1 MDRIVNV
8 RSVTT
13 ILMAVFIVVVH
24 NVHCIESTAFHSGSI
39 TNSIRNSSENVPNE
53 MGTAKLLSRRKR
65 YVAFPEGSSFSVA
78 FCATIGMIGNPELD
92 YMSWALN
99 WGLAYDLP
107 NETWVIQ
114 HRHEKY
120 PKPLV
125 QRRHRR
131 DLYNR
136 LEVAIDNMGYNGR
149 ECILRAL
156 CESAQYFFGKGTNM
170 VEELIRIVFTLPDTK
185 VLSFEHNDLHDYDRA
200 HRMGKNNVYCSSAFR
215 DCSISLI
222 ELALGRYAKP
232 YNFM

>member
-1 MDRIVNV
+1 MDARRVTFILIVLTIV
-8 RSVTT
+8 AVHSVCCINENFDQNISESDSTPKNSTQNSRDDDVKEITT
-13 ILMAVFIVVVH
+13 PKV
-24 NVHCIESTAFHSGSI
+24 
-39 TNSIRNSSENVPNE
+39 
-53 MGTAKLLSRRKR
+53 LSRRKR

-107 NETWVIQ
+107 NETWIIQ

-136 LEVAIDNMGYNGR
+136 LEIAIDK
-149 ECILRAL
+149 
-156 CESAQYFFGKGTNM
+156 F
-170 VEELIRIVFTLPDTK
+170 VV
-185 VLSFEHNDLHDYDRA
+185 
-200 HRMGKNNVYCSSAFR
+200 
-215 DCSISLI
+215 
-222 ELALGRYAKP
+222 
-232 YNFM
+232 